1 MLVYDEFS
9 DYMSKDVT
17 IHMEDVHKTYLMGE
31 EEINALKGISIDIS
45 PGEYHVIMGPS
56 GSGKSTFLNMVGAL
70 DTPTKGEV
78 YFEGV
83 ALSTLNKKQLAS
95 LRANRV
101 GFIFQTF
108 NLVPVITALENVM
121 LPLIFQKYSRKER
134 KKKATEMLE
143 RVGLGDRINHRPDEL
158 SGGQQQRVAIAR
170 ALAGEPSLVL
180 ADEPTG
186 NLDLTTGFQIVE
198 LLREL
203 NQETGITIINST
215 HDLKLIDIA
224 DKISWLRD
232 GTITR
237 TQKRLD
243 VSITAEDVPGIKNY

>member
-1 MLVYDEFS
+1 
-9 DYMSKDVT
+9 
-17 IHMEDVHKTYLMGE
+17 
-31 EEINALKGISIDIS
+31 
-45 PGEYHVIMGPS
+45 MGPS

-70 DTPTKGEV
+70 DTPSKGEIF
-78 YFEGV
+78 FEGV
-83 ALSTLNKKQLAS
+83 PLSSCGKKSLAS
-95 LRANRV
+95 LRAYKI

-121 LPLIFQKYSRKER
+121 LPLVFQKYPREERRRKGKEIL
-134 KKKATEMLE
+134 K
-143 RVGLGDRINHRPDEL
+143 RVGLGDRFDHRPDEL

-170 ALAGEPSLVL
+170 ALAGDPSLVL

-203 NQETGITIINST
+203 NQETGVTVINST

-232 GTITR
+232 GLITQ

-243 VSITAEDVPGIKNY
+243 VSITAEDVTIPKEKYE

>member
-1 MLVYDEFS
+1 
-9 DYMSKDVT
+9 MSEDVT
-17 IHMEDVHKTYLMGE
+17 IHMDDVYKTYIMGD
-31 EEINALKGISIDIS
+31 EEINALNGISLDIS

-83 ALSTLNKKQLAS
+83 ALSTLTKKELAS
-95 LRANRV
+95 LRANKV

-121 LPLIFQKYSRKER
+121 LPLIFQKYPRKER
-134 KKKATEMLE
+134 KKKATEILE
-143 RVGLGDRINHRPDEL
+143 RVGLGDRLNHRPDEL